1 MIEHVSMLQLNHH
14 HFCLCW
20 GMYSISAWFW
30 SKTAGDLPI
39 DIIGPFIGSS
49 LIFVMTGVG
58 KNVESHLGQPTNK
71 VKREHRE
78 MWQKMAFSVVCSFC
92 RINNSPFF
100 FSISLCLEMK
110 DGFRWGTWCLSCS
123 LAWLQSSATLGV
135 TLRVQQEDVQN
146 MLSRYFCSQSSPSWS
161 STDAWLHWL
170 HWLQLSIQI
179 QLMLLGSR
187 IHDDDGGDSHLLQM
201 DWICGT
207 LQAHL
212 FRDSCPATC
221 DKWKPVSVCSWTFFF
236 WKNPTIFMMFIYIIY
251 VDGWEASQH
260 FLVFS
265 GWWWQFGRLAPWSVA
280 WHLDILTSSHKS
292 PSIQPVDFQNSTSE
306 GPAEGPCPFRTG
318 EDVLRIRGGWA
329 ISRHVTV
336 FKKWHGFF
344 W

>member
-236 WKNPTIFMMFIYIIY
+236 FEKSNHIYDVYIYYLCWWVGSFATFSRVFRMMVAIWKTRTL
-251 VDGWEASQH
+251 EC
-260 FLVFS
+260 
-265 GWWWQFGRLAPWSVA
+265 RLTS
-280 WHLDILTSSHKS
+280 WHLDIFT
-292 PSIQPVDFQNSTSE
+292 
-306 GPAEGPCPFRTG
+306 
-318 EDVLRIRGGWA
+318 
-329 ISRHVTV
+329 
-336 FKKWHGFF
+336 
-344 W
+344 